1 MFWLIAFLLGLIA
14 SAFILAP
21 LLFGRSRT
29 YRDQRTDI
37 NLSLYRERISDL
49 KVAGDPEEVAALELE
64 AKKALLS
71 DTAVDQEPSLQ
82 PAGDR
87 RYSIV
92 AALLVPIF
100 ALIVY
105 ADFGLGR
112 GALPDVGLAQA
123 MLESDPSDPAGY
135 RYFIQQVEQRVEQR
149 PDDPDTLFLLARG
162 YANLGDYGKAAP
174 AYKKLLEHF
183 PDDPNLMSQYAE
195 MLYVLDERKFTIR
208 VSNAVDNALQA
219 NPQDTTM
226 LELRGIAAATAGDIP
241 LALTWLNRALQ
252 TGVTGPRAELI
263 RSAIT
268 QLHNQAGLTGAG
280 TLVEAEALA
289 ETEAPAEAGANVEE
303 QARVEDQAAGRVLN
317 VKVSAA
323 TSVDLPPGSAVF
335 IYARAVNGPP
345 APLAV
350 QRVRLDQLPM
360 AIRLDESMAMMPGM
374 GLANFDQVVVIARV
388 SASGQ
393 VTPAAGDYEARS
405 SALDLTG
412 EIPPLELNITE
423 PL

>member
-1 MFWLIAFLLGLIA
+1 MFWLIAILMGLIA

-21 LLFGRSRT
+21 MLLGRSRT
-29 YRDQRTDI
+29 YRDQRAEI
-37 NLSLYRERISDL
+37 NLSLYRERVNEL
-49 KVAGDPEEVAALELE
+49 TVAGNPEEVTALELE
-64 AKKALLS
+64 AKKTLLS
-71 DTAVDQEPSLQ
+71 DTADNPESSLRLV
-82 PAGDR
+82 GDR
-87 RYSIV
+87 RYSLT
-92 AALLVPIF
+92 AALLVPVF
-100 ALIVY
+100 ALVVY

-135 RYFIQQVEQRVEQR
+135 RYFIQQVEQRAEQR
-149 PDDPDTLFLLARG
+149 PDDPDLLFLLARG
-162 YANLGDYGKAAP
+162 YANLGDYGKAVP
-174 AYKKLLEHF
+174 TYGELLEHF
-183 PDDPNLMSQYAE
+183 PGDPHLLSQYAE
-195 MLYVLDERKFTIR
+195 MLYVLDERRFTSR
-208 VSNAVDNALQA
+208 VANAVDKALQA

-226 LELRGIAAATAGDIP
+226 LELRGIAAAVEGDIS

-252 TGVTGPRAELI
+252 TGVTGRRAELI

-268 QLHNQAGLTGAG
+268 RLNNQAGPSGAERP
-280 TLVEAEALA
+280 V
-289 ETEAPAEAGANVEE
+289 EAGAKVEA
-303 QARVEDQAAGRVLN
+303 QGSGRVLS
-317 VKVSAA
+317 VKVTAA

-335 IYARAVNGPP
+335 VYARAVNGPP

-360 AIRLDESMAMMPGM
+360 VIRLDESMAMMPGM
-374 GLANFDQVVVIARV
+374 GLANFDQVVVIARA

-393 VTPAAGDYEARS
+393 VTPAAGDYEART

-412 EIPPLELNITE
+412 EIQPLALNITE

>member
-1 MFWLIAFLLGLIA
+1 MFWLIAVFLGLSA

-21 LLFGRSRT
+21 LLLGRSRT
-29 YRDQRTDI
+29 YRDQRADI
-37 NLSLYRERISDL
+37 NLSLYRERIGEL
-49 KVAGDPEEVAALELE
+49 GVVADPDEIAALELE
-64 AKKALLS
+64 AQKALLS
-71 DTAVDQEPSLQ
+71 DTADDQEASLSLV
-82 PAGDR
+82 GDR

-135 RYFIQQVEQRVEQR
+135 RYFIQQVERRVEQR

-162 YANLGDYGKAAP
+162 YANLGDYEKAAP
-174 AYKKLLEHF
+174 AYAKLLGHF
-183 PDDPNLMSQYAE
+183 PGDPNLLSQYAE
-195 MLYVLDERKFTIR
+195 MLYVLDERKFTSR
-208 VSNAVDNALQA
+208 VLNAIDTALQA

-226 LELRGIAAATAGDIP
+226 LELRGIAAATSGDIP

-252 TGVTGPRAELI
+252 TGVAGRRAELI
-263 RSAIT
+263 REAIT
-268 QLHNQAGLTGAG
+268 RLHDQSGLTGPG
-280 TLVEAEALA
+280 V
-289 ETEAPAEAGANVEE
+289 PAEAQASVQAQGNIEE
-303 QARVEDQAAGRVLN
+303 QVLGRVLN

-323 TSVDLPPGSAVF
+323 ASVNLPPASAVF

-350 QRVRLDQLPM
+350 QRIRLDQLPM

-412 EIPPLELNITE
+412 EILPLELNITQ

>member
-1 MFWLIAFLLGLIA
+1 MFWLIAIVLGLIA

-21 LLFGRSRT
+21 LLFERSRT
-29 YRDQRTDI
+29 YSDERADI
-37 NLSLYRERISDL
+37 NLSLYRERINEL
-49 KVAGDPEEVAALELE
+49 AEAGDPEEDAALELE

-71 DTAVDQEPSLQ
+71 DTAVAHEPSLSLV
-82 PAGDR
+82 GDR

-92 AALLVPIF
+92 AALLVPLL

-105 ADFGLGR
+105 GDFGLGR
-112 GALPDVGLAQA
+112 GALPDVGLANA
-123 MLESDPSDPAGY
+123 MQESDPSDPAGY
-135 RYFIQQVEQRVEQR
+135 RYFIQLVEQRVEQR

-174 AYKKLLEHF
+174 AYAKLLEHF
-183 PDDPNLMSQYAE
+183 PGDPNLLSQYAE
-195 MLYVLDERKFTIR
+195 MLYVLDDKKFTSR
-208 VSNAVDNALQA
+208 VSNAVNNALRV

-226 LELRGIAAATAGDIP
+226 LELRGIAAATEGNIP

-252 TGVTGPRAELI
+252 TGVTGRRAELL
-263 RSAIT
+263 RSAIA
-268 QLHNQAGLTGAG
+268 QLHSQAGLTGAG
-280 TLVEAEALA
+280 DVLDAQANGEE
-289 ETEAPAEAGANVEE
+289 PASKEE
-303 QARVEDQAAGRVLN
+303 QAPGRVLN

-374 GLANFDQVVVIARV
+374 GLANFDQVVVIARA

-405 SALDLTG
+405 IALDLTG
-412 EIPPLELNITE
+412 EISPLELNITE

>member
-1 MFWLIAFLLGLIA
+1 MFWLIAILLGLI
-14 SAFILAP
+14 SSLFVLAP
-21 LLFGRSRT
+21 LLLGRSRS
-29 YRDQRTDI
+29 YSDERADI
-37 NLSLYRERISDL
+37 NLSLYRERIGELD
-49 KVAGDPEEVAALELE
+49 VVEDPGEVAALELE

-71 DTAVDQEPSLQ
+71 DTADDQQSSFSLV
-82 PAGDR
+82 GDR
-87 RYSIV
+87 RYSIA

-112 GALPDVGLAQA
+112 GSLPDVGLAQA

-135 RYFIQQVEQRVEQR
+135 RYFIQQVEERVKQK

-162 YANLGDYGKAAP
+162 YSNLGDYEKAVP
-174 AYKKLLEHF
+174 AYEKLLVHF
-183 PDDPNLMSQYAE
+183 PADPNLLSQYAE
-195 MLYVLDERKFTIR
+195 MLYVLDGRKFTSR
-208 VSNAVDNALQA
+208 VLNAVDKALQV
-219 NPQDTTM
+219 NPMDTTM
-226 LELRGIAAATAGDIP
+226 LELRGIAAASAGDIS

-252 TGVTGPRAELI
+252 TGVTGRRAELI

-268 QLHNQAGLTGAG
+268 QLHSQAGMTDSGAPAVAG
-280 TLVEAEALA
+280 TSLK
-289 ETEAPAEAGANVEE
+289 ANVKAPGNIEK
-303 QARVEDQAAGRVLN
+303 QMPGRALN
-317 VKVSAA
+317 VTVSASS
-323 TSVDLPPGSAVF
+323 SVGLPPDSAVF

-350 QRVRLDQLPM
+350 QRVRLEQLPM
-360 AIRLDESMAMMPGM
+360 AITLDESMAMMPGM

-393 VTPAAGDYEARS
+393 VTPAAGDYEVRS

-412 EIPPLELNITE
+412 EIPPLELNISQ